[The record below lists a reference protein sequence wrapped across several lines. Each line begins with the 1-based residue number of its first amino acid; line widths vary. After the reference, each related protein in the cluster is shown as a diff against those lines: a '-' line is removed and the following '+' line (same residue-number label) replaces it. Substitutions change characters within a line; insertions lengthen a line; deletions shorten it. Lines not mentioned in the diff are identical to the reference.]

1 MENKK
6 IDIDMQDANSFF
18 MESIKEQT
26 MLHIHEKMEPSKCY
40 ALQQMQQMV
49 VKTIDADDFRAMA
62 DYFQGLANMI
72 NRILEKSVTV
82 LDEEILTTEEAAK
95 KLRMSTKTLLKKYVH
110 TNIIKA
116 TPTGKGYIFK
126 LSDLVNFMK

>member
-1 MENKK
+1 MEIKK
-6 IDIDMQDANSFF
+6 FEINQQDANGFF
-18 MESIKEQT
+18 KKSLKKQT
-26 MLHIHEKMEPSKCY
+26 ILHIQEKMEPSKCY

-49 VKTIDADDFRAMA
+49 VKTIDAEDFKAMA

-72 NRILEKSVTV
+72 NRILEKGVTV

-95 KLRMSTKTLLKKYVH
+95 KLRMSTKTLLNKYVH
-110 TNIIKA
+110 TGKLKA

-126 LSDLVNFMK
+126 LSDVINFMK